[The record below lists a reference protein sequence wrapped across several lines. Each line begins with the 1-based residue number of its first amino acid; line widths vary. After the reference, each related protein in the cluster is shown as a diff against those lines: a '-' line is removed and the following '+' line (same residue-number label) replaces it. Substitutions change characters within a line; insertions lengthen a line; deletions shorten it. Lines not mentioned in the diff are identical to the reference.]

1 MCMRWDAFVS
11 MWCVCCVFVNMG
23 GMCVVCDT
31 YAMCVIL
38 CVVCG
43 AKDMCV
49 CGICEVCVR
58 YIYMK

>member
-38 CVVCG
+38 SVWCVVRRI
-43 AKDMCV
+43 CV
-49 CGICEVCVR
+49 YVVYVRCV
-58 YIYMK
+58 

>member
-11 MWCVCCVFVNMG
+11 MWYVCCVFVNMG

-31 YAMCVIL
+31 F